1 MKSSRCGTVQMG
13 VAYAEAN
20 GVRQRA
26 VCYVTRGRNEL
37 LVFEEAAAAPQGIL
51 VQLPGGGVD
60 PGETPAQAAAREAF
74 EETGLADLGEPVH
87 LGSCVWGREG
97 WTGPEQVWH
106 YFQFSAPPTT
116 PDAWT
121 HTVTGGELDTG
132 MNFHLRFTPLMHPDL
147 TPGHGSHEY
156 LPELT
161 SLQESR

>member
-13 VAYAEAN
+13 ATYAEAN

-37 LVFEEAAAAPQGIL
+37 LVFEEAGVPQGTL
-51 VQLPGGGVD
+51 VQLPAGGLD

-74 EETGLADLGEPVH
+74 EETGLSGLGEPVH
-87 LGSCVWGREG
+87 LGSCIWGRDG

-106 YFQFSAPPTT
+106 YFQLSAPLAT

-132 MNFHLRFTPLMHPDL
+132 MHFRLRFTPLSHPDL

-156 LPELT
+156 LPELI
-161 SLQESR
+161 SLQEPQ